1 MTIHLPENLES
12 PILAAVHNGRYASLD
27 DAMAEAASLLV
38 QRLEQEQA
46 NPPAASR
53 TEPAQA
59 QKPIWERILE
69 RSAAIPDEEW
79 DKLPVDGAEQ
89 HDHYIYGTRKR
100 QPTS

>member
-1 MTIHLPENLES
+1 MTIHLPENLERS
-12 PILAAVHNGRYASLD
+12 ILEAVHSGRYASLD

-38 QRLEQEQA
+38 ERLAQEQA
-46 NPPAASR
+46 PANSPAANQ

-59 QKPIWERILE
+59 RKPIWERILE

-79 DKLPVDGAEQ
+79 DKLPVDGAEH

-100 QPTS
+100 Q